1 MSLSE
6 SRWQSGSADRYSEA
20 GLNQLRAEIAELRGQ
35 LTNYRG
41 RVDERLDR
49 VMSEMWAME
58 WRVEKR
64 LMIGLAALLTL
75 AFGAAGVI
83 ASLLQR

>member
-6 SRWQSGSADRYSEA
+6 SRWQSSSADRYSEA
-20 GLNQLRAEIAELRGQ
+20 SFKQLRAEITGLRGQ
-35 LTNYRG
+35 LTSHRG

-49 VMSEMWAME
+49 IMSEMWAME
-58 WRVEKR
+58 WRIEKR
-64 LMIGLAALLTL
+64 LMIGLATLLTL